1 MKAFSSTTLIFL
13 AGALAG
19 AFPALSAQAARVSGP
34 WVELRQAP
42 VFDAPTQ
49 ALAKNWGPALPA
61 GTEFKVEKVYG
72 RWLYGTPEPPAKM
85 PKKEYAKPGWVFSR
99 MLLIPGDEDTLP
111 AKLVKQAEAMIYH
124 GRAAWKKLGIG
135 KEPLVSPLDFYE
147 GLTLSQ
153 GTLKAFQAQDE
164 APMAWRLPAFIST
177 ALAEEPKE
185 PPPLGLTG
193 SSLSFL
199 DQEFKVLQDGKKA
212 AAAKREAL
220 KLKPP
225 SILPLDQ
232 GLRSA
237 LLGRFM
243 LQKYFELPPLT
254 HEEVDGFI
262 YMRATAMRSLAG
274 CPKHIR
280 DYWKNRRWN
289 FFRAYRLKSRPEIP
303 HPWLETSL
311 PGGYFAVSGRAIGL
325 AGNEAEL
332 AFLLVRP
339 LVREMRI
346 QHAKLKFDP
355 KAWPAELESISEE
368 QWSQVL
374 KAQSTKDSVNLDVAD
389 EIAVDIA
396 ATECISRA
404 GYRPMAG
411 LSYLRNL
418 SMKKEESWAKW
429 FFDHSIGLEYRLE
442 RLGALTEEALAK
454 EKFPA
459 GKSTNPKRFAT
470 ASRYWNLLP

>member
-1 MKAFSSTTLIFL
+1 MA
-13 AGALAG
+13 AL
-19 AFPALSAQAARVSGP
+19 PAQAARVSGP

-42 VFDAPTQ
+42 VFEAPIQ
-49 ALAKNWGPALPA
+49 PLAKNWGPALPA

-72 RWLYGTPEPPAKM
+72 RWLYGVPEPRAKM

-99 MLLIPGDEDTLP
+99 MLLVPGDEDTLSP
-111 AKLVKQAEAMIYH
+111 KLVKQAEAVIYH

-135 KEPLVSPLDFYE
+135 KEPLVSPFDFYE
-147 GLTLSQ
+147 GLTLSK

-164 APMAWRLPAFIST
+164 APLTWLPPALPFVRFAF
-177 ALAEEPKE
+177 AEELKN
-185 PPPLGLTG
+185 PPLGLTG
-193 SSLSFL
+193 SDLEFL
-199 DQEFKVLQDGKKA
+199 DQEFRVLQGEKKA
-212 AAAKREAL
+212 AAAKLEAL

-232 GLRSA
+232 TLRTA

-243 LQKYFELPPLT
+243 LHKYFELPALT

-262 YMRATAMRSLAG
+262 YMRAAAMRALAG
-274 CPKHIR
+274 CPKNVR
-280 DYWKNRRWN
+280 DYWQNRRWN
-289 FFRAYRLKSRPEIP
+289 IFRAYRLKSRPEIP

-311 PGGYFAVSGRAIGL
+311 PGGYFALSARAIAQ

-346 QHAKLKFDP
+346 QHAKLKFNP

-389 EIAVDIA
+389 EIAVDMI
-396 ATECISRA
+396 ATECISRS

-418 SMKKEESWAKW
+418 SMKKEEPWAKW
-429 FFDHSIGLEYRLE
+429 FFDHSIGLDYRLE
-442 RLGALTEEALAK
+442 RVAALVEESLAK

-459 GKSTNPKRFAT
+459 GKSTNPKRFTT